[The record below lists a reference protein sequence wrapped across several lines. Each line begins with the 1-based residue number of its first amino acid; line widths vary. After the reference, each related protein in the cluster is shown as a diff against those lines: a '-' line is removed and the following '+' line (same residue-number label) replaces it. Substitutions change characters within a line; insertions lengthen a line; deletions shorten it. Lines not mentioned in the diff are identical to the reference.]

1 MLKEIEAL
9 THEIENLTVNNVEE
23 AENIRLKYLSRK
35 GIFAQ
40 FFSKIGSVPASE
52 RAETGAK
59 LNTLKQ
65 ILQDKIDACQHNL
78 SQNTEQFDFDFTLT
92 SKPVHTGRLHPLTLV
107 EKEVIQIFER
117 MGYIVVE
124 GPEIE
129 TDWYNFSALNFEPH
143 HPARDMQD
151 TFFISL
157 NPDVLLRTHTSSVQV
172 RVMERQKPPVR
183 IVALGRVYRNET
195 ITARANCLFHQ
206 LEVLY
211 VDKNVSMAD
220 LKRDLLHF
228 AQEMFGKHTKI
239 RLRASYFPFTEVS
252 AEVDISCT
260 ICGGKGCNVCKHTG
274 WVEILG
280 CGMVDPNVLKNVNID
295 PEIFSGFAAGLGI
308 ERITMLKYQINDL
321 RLFFENDIR
330 FLQQF

>member
-1 MLKEIEAL
+1 MYSQIETLSQEIDTL
-9 THEIENLTVNNVEE
+9 TIHTPEE
-23 AENIRLKYLSRK
+23 AEQARLKYLSRK
-35 GIFAQ
+35 GIFSQ
-40 FFSKIGSVPASE
+40 LFSQIGSLPTPE
-52 RAETGAK
+52 RAAIGAK
-59 LNTLKQ
+59 LNALKQ
-65 ILQDKIDACQHNL
+65 KLQEKI
-78 SQNTEQFDFDFTLT
+78 SSIQNTNQQLSETFDFDYTL
-92 SKPVHTGRLHPLTLV
+92 SAKPLHQGKLHPLTLV
-107 EKEVIQIFER
+107 EKELIQIFER
-117 MGYIVVE
+117 MGYVVAE

-157 NPDVLLRTHTSSVQV
+157 NPDILLRTHTSSVQV
-172 RVMERQKPPVR
+172 RVMEKQRPPIR
-183 IVALGRVYRNET
+183 IIAVGRVYRNET

-228 AQEMFGKHTKI
+228 AQEMFGKDTKI

-260 ICGGKGCNVCKHTG
+260 ICNGKGCNVCKYTG

-280 CGMVDPNVLKNVNID
+280 CGMVDPNVLKNVGID
-295 PEIFSGFAAGLGI
+295 SEMYSGFAAGLGI
-308 ERITMLKYQINDL
+308 ERIAMLKYQVNDL

>member
-1 MLKEIEAL
+1 MLQELEQLDQEIDNL
-9 THEIENLTVNNVEE
+9 VITHAPD

-35 GIFAQ
+35 GILAQ
-40 FFSKIGSVPASE
+40 FFSKMGTIPAHQRGE
-52 RAETGAK
+52 IGAK
-59 LNTLKQ
+59 LNAIKQ
-65 ILQDKIDACQHNL
+65 KLQDKLQAVQENVL
-78 SQNTEQFDFDFTLT
+78 ANQESFDFDFTLT
-92 SKPVHTGRLHPLTLV
+92 SKPIHQGRLHPLTII
-107 EKEVIQIFER
+107 EKEILQIFER
-117 MGYIVVE
+117 MGYVTAE

-129 TDWYNFSALNFEPH
+129 TDWYNFTALNFEPH

-157 NPDVLLRTHTSSVQV
+157 NPDVLLRTHTSSVQI
-172 RVMERQKPPVR
+172 RVMEKQKPPIR
-183 IVALGRVYRNET
+183 IVAWGRVYRNET

-220 LKRDLLHF
+220 LKSDLLYF
-228 AQEMFGKHTKI
+228 AQEMFGKQTKI
-239 RLRASYFPFTEVS
+239 RLRTSYFPFTEVS

-280 CGMVDPNVLKNVNID
+280 CGMVDPNVLHNVGID
-295 PEIFSGFAAGLGI
+295 SEIYSGFAAGLGI
-308 ERITMLKYQINDL
+308 ERIAMLKYQINDL

>member
-1 MLKEIEAL
+1 MLQEIEQL
-9 THEIENLTVNNVEE
+9 TQEIKQLTINNSED
-23 AENIRLKYLSRK
+23 AENIHLKYLSRK
-35 GIFAQ
+35 GILSQ
-40 FFSKIGSVPASE
+40 LFSKIGTLPISE

-65 ILQDKIDACQHNL
+65 LIQEKINAVQQNFSD
-78 SQNTEQFDFDFTLT
+78 SQEQFDFDFTLT
-92 SKPVHTGRLHPLTLV
+92 SKPIHTGKLHPLTIV

-117 MGYIVVE
+117 MGYIIAE

-157 NPDVLLRTHTSSVQV
+157 NPDILLRTHTSSVQV
-172 RVMERQKPPVR
+172 RIMEKQQPPIR

-228 AQEMFGKHTKI
+228 AQEMFGKNTKI
-239 RLRASYFPFTEVS
+239 RLRASYFPFT
-252 AEVDISCT
+252 
-260 ICGGKGCNVCKHTG
+260 
-274 WVEILG
+274 
-280 CGMVDPNVLKNVNID
+280 
-295 PEIFSGFAAGLGI
+295 
-308 ERITMLKYQINDL
+308 
-321 RLFFENDIR
+321 
-330 FLQQF
+330 

>member
-1 MLKEIEAL
+1 MIQEIEQL
-9 THEIENLTVNNVEE
+9 IQEIQQLNINSKEE
-23 AENIRLKYLSRK
+23 AENIRVRYLSRK
-35 GIFAQ
+35 GILAQ
-40 FFSKIGSVPASE
+40 LFSKIGTVPASE

-59 LNTLKQ
+59 LNALKQ
-65 ILQDKIDACQHNL
+65 LLQDKIDTLQHSL
-78 SQNTEQFDFDFTLT
+78 SESTAQFDFDFTLT
-92 SKPVHTGRLHPLTLV
+92 SKPFHYGKLHPLTLV
-107 EKEVIQIFER
+107 EKEVIQVFER
-117 MGYIVVE
+117 MGYIVTE

-157 NPDVLLRTHTSSVQV
+157 NPDVLLRTHTSSVQI
-172 RVMERQKPPVR
+172 RVMEKEQPPIR

-228 AQEMFGKHTKI
+228 AQEMFGRDTKI
-239 RLRASYFPFTEVS
+239 RLRASYFPFTELS

-260 ICGGKGCNVCKHTG
+260 ICGGRGCNVCKHTG

-280 CGMVDPNVLKNVNID
+280 CGMVDPNVLNNVGINS
-295 PEIFSGFAAGLGI
+295 EEYSGFAAGLGI
-308 ERITMLKYQINDL
+308 ERIAMLKYQINDL

>member
-1 MLKEIEAL
+1 MIQEIEQL
-9 THEIENLTVNNVEE
+9 IQEIQQLNINSTEE
-23 AENIRLKYLSRK
+23 AESIRVKYLSRK
-35 GIFAQ
+35 GILAQ
-40 FFSKIGSVPASE
+40 LFSKIGTVPASE
-52 RAETGAK
+52 RAKTGAK
-59 LNTLKQ
+59 LNAIKQ
-65 ILQDKIDACQHNL
+65 LLQDKIDTLQHSL
-78 SQNTEQFDFDFTLT
+78 SETTAQFDFDFTLT
-92 SKPVHTGRLHPLTLV
+92 SKPFHYGKLHPLTLV
-107 EKEVIQIFER
+107 EKEVIQIFEH
-117 MGYIVVE
+117 MGYIVAE

-172 RVMERQKPPVR
+172 RVMEKERPPIR

-280 CGMVDPNVLKNVNID
+280 CGMVDPNVLNNVGINS
-295 PEIFSGFAAGLGI
+295 EEYSGFAAGLGI
-308 ERITMLKYQINDL
+308 ERIAMLKYQINDL